1 MDYMIV
7 KSLDDLDK
15 NRNITFEKDLLVS
28 TYGIQTIDE
37 GLSNV
42 FHCLAMLI
50 ELQFLS
56 YYQR

>member
-1 MDYMIV
+1 MP
-7 KSLDDLDK
+7 
-15 NRNITFEKDLLVS
+15 

-37 GLSNV
+37 VLSNV